1 MGTQGLVMSLG
12 GLIANAKPGASLK
25 ALDIESNSMSLSP
38 RLRYALSR
46 SRGLSTFFDGGLTF
60 NASRTTLLGNEL
72 TQDRTTVL
80 DLGISALDNDRWDG
94 NTEFGINL
102 AQGLVALSAN
112 RESTPNPSV
121 AGFNSSF
128 NKIKVNVSRLQN
140 LPHQFSVQVLGQG
153 QMTNDKLLAGE
164 QVFFGGMGIGRAYDT
179 GAVVGDRG
187 LGALVELRRDIYP
200 GQWQVL
206 KEGVLQLYVFTDYA
220 EASFVS
226 GNGTINWLRSIGAG
240 FRYRDNSGLSVEML
254 LADARRTIQSTDPRH
269 DPRVLALVTKAF

>member
-1 MGTQGLVMSLG
+1 
-12 GLIANAKPGASLK
+12 
-25 ALDIESNSMSLSP
+25 
-38 RLRYALSR
+38 
-46 SRGLSTFFDGGLTF
+46 
-60 NASRTTLLGNEL
+60 
-72 TQDRTTVL
+72 
-80 DLGISALDNDRWDG
+80 
-94 NTEFGINL
+94 
-102 AQGLVALSAN
+102 
-112 RESTPNPSV
+112 
-121 AGFNSSF
+121 
-128 NKIKVNVSRLQN
+128 
-140 LPHQFSVQVLGQG
+140 
-153 QMTNDKLLAGE
+153 MTNDKLLAGE